1 MNLDF
6 TLIDVLVVLV
16 VILSTV
22 YAGIRGFVNETLS
35 VFAWAAAA
43 FATLYFAPSIAP
55 FLRARMSTPFVGT
68 LVAYGGIFLVVLVPL
83 SFISYRFSEN
93 VKNSPV
99 GVLDRVLGVIFG
111 VVRGLAVV
119 GIAYIVFS
127 LFVPVHDHPR
137 WLRQARLLPL
147 IQASSD
153 LLLTLV
159 PDQHFESVG
168 APSAHPAATE
178 PRSVPRQAHRSGNAK
193 HNRKTYGADDRRAL
207 DNLIETTGNGDS
219 KQ

>member
-6 TLIDVLVVLV
+6 TLLDIVVILA

-22 YAGIRGFVNETLS
+22 YATIRGFVNETLS

-43 FATLYFAPSIAP
+43 FATLYFAPEVAP
-55 FLRARMSTPFVGT
+55 YLRGHMSTPLVGN
-68 LVAYGGIFLVVLVPL
+68 LVAYAGIFLAVLVPL

-99 GVLDRVLGVIFG
+99 GAVDRALGIIFG
-111 VVRGLAVV
+111 IVRGFALV

-127 LFVPVHDHPR
+127 MFVSMRDQPHWVRD
-137 WLRQARLLPL
+137 ARLYPL
-147 IQASSD
+147 IRGSSD
-153 LLLTLV
+153 VLLTLV
-159 PDQHFESVG
+159 PNQNFG
-168 APSAHPAATE
+168 MGGPAAAPHGGKPAPAPHE
-178 PRSVPRQAHRSGNAK
+178 A
-193 HNRKTYGADDRRAL
+193 RKTGSGKHGHKAYGADDRRAL
-207 DNLIETTGNGDS
+207 DNLIETTGNGDG